1 MDNMERE
8 MSLAEEYNQQGRV
21 LYSMDKYEDA
31 IGFYLKAESADPM
44 YLQTYFNLT
53 ESYVMLD
60 RFDDAKKALKRAQLL
75 NKENGEIFF
84 HLGNIALLEENVE
97 EGKQHYAKAISL
109 GYANPYIY
117 MNLGSAYEDI
127 GDLTS
132 AVVSYN
138 KAIQMDKYFASAW
151 LKKLEL
157 YVNQEQYSEALSI
170 SDSMIELLPDKFEGY
185 HYKFAILMEMGN
197 KADAKIVLDKA
208 LELFPDDP
216 GFKLD
221 MVHYLEDAKKFEEA
235 ERLLD
240 DSFFETQ
247 GSTDYARLK
256 VQLLLKQEKLNEAA
270 DIAEKTLA
278 DTFDEELNFLLT
290 NIYFSLEKYEA
301 AIITTKRTIDEKSY
315 GAYYFTALYFNALA
329 TKKSGKDAT
338 NLFNAAIKEFRMA
351 CSKNP
356 GMVDLYIYRA
366 LCYRE
371 VKDYD
376 RAYEMVDYILAIS
389 EDAPEAL
396 LIRSE
401 INKNLGKMSE
411 YEADRNEALKR
422 NPKLVNVIM

>member
-1 MDNMERE
+1 MDNIERE
-8 MSLAEEYNQQGRV
+8 ITLAEEYNQQGRV
-21 LYSMDKYEDA
+21 LYSMDKYEEA
-31 IGFYLKAESADPM
+31 IGFYLKAEKVDPM
-44 YLQTYFNLT
+44 LIQTYFNLT

-60 RFDDAKKALKRAQLL
+60 KFDEAKKSLKRAQLI
-75 NKENGEIFF
+75 NKDNGEIFF
-84 HLGNIALLEENVE
+84 HLGNVALLEENIE

-117 MNLGSAYEDI
+117 MNLGSVYEDL
-127 GDLTS
+127 GELES
-132 AVVSYN
+132 AVANYN

-157 YVNQEQYSEALSI
+157 YMNQEQFSEALSI

-197 KADAKIVLDKA
+197 KADAKAILDKA

-221 MVHYLEDAKKFEEA
+221 MVHYLEDAKKFDEA
-235 ERLLD
+235 EKLLD
-240 DSFFETQ
+240 ASYFETP

-256 VQLLLKQEKLNEAA
+256 VQLLLKQEKFAEAA
-270 DIAEKTLA
+270 EKAEKALSE
-278 DTFDEELNFLLT
+278 TFDEELNFLLT
-290 NIYFSLEKYEA
+290 NIYFSLEKFEEA
-301 AIITTKRTIDEKSY
+301 IVATKKTIDAKNF
-315 GAYYFTALYFNALA
+315 GVYYFTALYFNALA
-329 TKKSGKDAT
+329 TKKAGKDAT
-338 NLFNAAIKEFRMA
+338 MLFNSGIREFRMA

-371 VKDYD
+371 IKDYE

-389 EDAPEAL
+389 DDAPEAL

-401 INKNLGKMSE
+401 INKDLGKMAE
-411 YEADRNEALKR
+411 YESDRNEALKR